1 MKKLLFFMLFLV
13 SIPILIINYFYTY
26 RGVDIVT
33 GFENN
38 IIKKQE
44 NNVTIRVLNSNNEIK
59 VLNIEDY
66 LIGVVSSEVP
76 VSFEKEALKAQAVA
90 SRTYALKQIEDNK
103 DKNYDVT
110 DNVLSQVYSTDDAL
124 KEKWGSNFDEYY
136 NKIKTVVNETK
147 GEFISYDNNPI
158 FAFFFSTSNGTTEDN
173 VNVFGADLPY
183 LKPVDSSF
191 DLDETNY
198 VSTKE
203 YTIDEFYN
211 LLGIPVDDLEITNI
225 KRSNSNRVLYLEI
238 NGVSFKGRELQK
250 ILSLKSNDFDI
261 KEENNKIIITTKG
274 YGHGVG
280 MSQYGANALAK
291 KNMGYQD
298 ILKYYYRGVEIKKL

>member
-1 MKKLLFFMLFLV
+1 M
-13 SIPILIINYFYTY
+13 
-26 RGVDIVT
+26 
-33 GFENN
+33 
-38 IIKKQE
+38 
-44 NNVTIRVLNSNNEIK
+44 
-59 VLNIEDY
+59 
-66 LIGVVSSEVP
+66 IGVVSSEVP

>member
-26 RGVDIVT
+26 
-33 GFENN
+33 N

>member
-1 MKKLLFFMLFLV
+1 MLFLV

-38 IIKKQE
+38 TIKKKE
-44 NNVTIRVLNSNNEIK
+44 NNLTIRVLDSNNEIK
-59 VLNIEDY
+59 ELNIEDY
-66 LIGVVSSEVP
+66 LVGVVSSEVP

-110 DNVLSQVYSTDDAL
+110 DNVLSQVYSTDAAL

-136 NKIKTVVNETK
+136 NKIKTVVDETK
-147 GEFISYDNNPI
+147 GEYISYDNNPI
-158 FAFFFSTSNGTTEDN
+158 FAFFFSTSNGSTEDN
-173 VNVFGADLPY
+173 VNVFGTDLPY

-191 DLDETNY
+191 DLEETNY
-198 VSTKE
+198 ISTKE
-203 YTIDEFYN
+203 YSIDEFFN
-211 LLGIPVDDLEITNI
+211 LLNIPVGDLKVNNI

-238 NGVSFKGRELQK
+238 NGISFKGREIQK
-250 ILSLKSNDFDI
+250 ILSLKSNDFEI
-261 KEENNKIIITTKG
+261 KQENNKVIITTKG

-280 MSQYGANALAK
+280 MSQYGANGYAQNGYDYK
-291 KNMGYQD
+291 K
-298 ILKYYYRGVEIKKL
+298 ILKHYYTNVEITSIK

>member
-1 MKKLLFFMLFLV
+1 MLFLV